1 MLRALISGAQSTAD
15 TYLSPSSEEPHDSRV
30 LNRTGASS
38 GNLRMLKQFLSDLDY
53 IVVLSGSDA
62 ILPSLLKE
70 NIISIVKV
78 NFLRR
83 GNCGIENEFI
93 NEDRG
98 RT

>member
-15 TYLSPSSEEPHDSRV
+15 TYLSPSSEEPHDSPITSAQW

-53 IVVLSGSDA
+53 TVVLSGLNA
-62 ILPSLLKE
+62 ILPSPLKE

-83 GNCGIENEFI
+83 GNCDIEK
-93 NEDRG
+93 
-98 RT
+98 